1 MENNMI
7 KRLSI
12 LRKINVR
19 IANNF
24 FSPRLQFA
32 GSWLNFCSC
41 LPCVA
46 PVLSA
51 HLFCFILT
59 TLRSLCACVSGSVM
73 SDSLG
78 PHRLLCPWDS
88 PGKNTGVDCCSL
100 LQRIFLARNQT
111 LVSGIAGRF
120 FTVQA
125 TKQATGYCLD
135 LKNFD

>member
-1 MENNMI
+1 MENNVI
-7 KRLSI
+7 KRLNI
-12 LRKINVR
+12 LRKINVQIATIFFPPTLVSR
-19 IANNF
+19 ILAELLLL
-24 FSPRLQFA
+24 P
-32 GSWLNFCSC
+32 
-41 LPCVA
+41 PCVV
-46 PVLSA
+46 PVLSV

-100 LQRIFLARNQT
+100 LQRIFPTRDQT

-120 FTVQA
+120 FTV
-125 TKQATGYCLD
+125 
-135 LKNFD
+135 